1 MPALSKDDDTDE
13 LLERTSWGDLR
24 ARDRLLER
32 HRARLRTMI
41 AVRLD
46 RRYRARIDP
55 SDVVQDVLTEAA
67 AHLEAYIKDRP
78 LPFHAWLR
86 EIAWKRIVDLRR
98 RHIIATKRSVR
109 REQPFDLGLSD
120 ESAAALVNFV
130 VASGTS
136 PSGHLIQDEQR
147 AKIRAKLE
155 ALPPLDREVLILRH
169 LERLSLQ
176 ETAEVLGISKGAA
189 STRHTRA
196 LFRLRELLE
205 EEREEL
211 YP

>member
-13 LLERTSWGDLR
+13 LLERTSWGDER

-32 HRARLRTMI
+32 HRDRLRTMI

-46 RRYRARIDP
+46 RRYQARIDP
-55 SDVVQDVLTEAA
+55 SDVVQDVLKEAA
-67 AHLEAYIKDRP
+67 GHLQDYLKDRP

-86 EIAWKRIVDLRR
+86 EIAWKRMVDLRR
-98 RHIIATKRSVR
+98 KHIKAKRRSVL
-109 REQPFDLGLSD
+109 REQQFDLGLSD

-136 PSGHLIQDEQR
+136 PSKNLMQEELR
-147 AKIRAKLE
+147 AQVRATLE

-169 LERLSLQ
+169 LERLSLK
-176 ETAEVLGISKGAA
+176 ETAEALGITKGAA
-189 STRHTRA
+189 ATRHTRA
-196 LFRLRELLE
+196 LSRLRELLDD
-205 EEREEL
+205 EREAVDR
-211 YP
+211 